1 LATDKGILVDGTLR
15 TSDPDVYAA
24 GDCAQVQTP
33 EGQPDLIQAVWY
45 TGRMQGE
52 CVAKNLLGGT
62 EPYDGGVWFN
72 SAKFFDLEYQVYGE
86 VPSAQAAEQ
95 LESLYW
101 EAPNRRHS
109 CRLTHR
115 GGKLAGVNLLGIRM
129 RHRVCER
136 WITEGKSIDFVLK
149 NLREAMF
156 DPELSRR
163 WDKAIVKSML
173 RGARA

>member
-1 LATDKGILVDGTLR
+1 
-15 TSDPDVYAA
+15 
-24 GDCAQVQTP
+24 
-33 EGQPDLIQAVWY
+33 
-45 TGRMQGE
+45 MQGE

-62 EPYDGGVWFN
+62 EQYDGGVWFN

-101 EAPNRRHS
+101 AAPNRRHS

-115 GGKLAGVNLLGIRM
+115 AGKLAGVNLLGIRM

-163 WDKAIVKSML
+163 WDKDIVKTML
-173 RGARA
+173 RGAQA